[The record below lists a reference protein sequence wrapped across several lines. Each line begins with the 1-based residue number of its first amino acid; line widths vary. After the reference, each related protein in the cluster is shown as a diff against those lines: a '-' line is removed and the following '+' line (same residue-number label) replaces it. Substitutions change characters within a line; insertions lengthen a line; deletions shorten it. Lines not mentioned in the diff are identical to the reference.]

1 MKVRWLDESMLSISG
16 DTATVRREV
25 SSSEAQT
32 SGAVGYQKSRDA
44 SRPAFDSKLEAA
56 YDQYLSALKHAG
68 EIQAFWYH
76 PLTLKLPGGV
86 RYTPDFMVWP
96 NEGKVQ
102 IHECKGSLKMKNAR
116 DGITRLKISAG
127 SFVCFDFKL
136 VYQKKGQW
144 EIGDV
149 NIF

>member
-1 MKVRWLDESMLSISG
+1 MKVRWLDESMLTISG
-16 DTATVRREV
+16 DTATVRREG
-25 SSSEAQT
+25 SEPIRKARVGGAQK
-32 SGAVGYQKSRDA
+32 VRDA
-44 SRPAFDSKLEAA
+44 FRPVHDSKLEAS
-56 YDQYLSALKHAG
+56 YELYLSALKHAG

>member
-1 MKVRWLDESMLSISG
+1 MKVRWLDESMLTISG
-16 DTATVRREV
+16 DTATVRREA
-25 SSSEAQT
+25 SSPEGSISSPLGSTQ
-32 SGAVGYQKSRDA
+32 QSRDA

-76 PLTLKLPGGV
+76 PLTLKLPGGI

-96 NEGKVQ
+96 NDGKVQ

-116 DGITRLKISAG
+116 DGITRLKIAAG
-127 SFVCFDFKL
+127 VFRCFDFRL
-136 VYQKKGQW
+136 VMRSRGKW
-144 EIGDV
+144 EVSTI
-149 NIF
+149 

>member
-1 MKVRWLDESMLSISG
+1 MLKIAG

-102 IHECKGSLKMKNAR
+102 IHECKGWSKNLR
-116 DGITRLKISAG
+116 DGMTRLKLASGLFSCWDWRLVKKNRGKWEVSA
-127 SFVCFDFKL
+127 
-136 VYQKKGQW
+136 
-144 EIGDV
+144 I
-149 NIF
+149 